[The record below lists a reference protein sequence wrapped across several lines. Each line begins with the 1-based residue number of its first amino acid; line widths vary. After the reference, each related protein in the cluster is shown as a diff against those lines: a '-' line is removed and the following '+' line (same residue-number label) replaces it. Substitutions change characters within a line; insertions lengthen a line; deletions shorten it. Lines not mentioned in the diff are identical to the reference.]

1 MKNYPKH
8 VKRKLASIIHQMAV
22 YPDAYVKNPGKD
34 FTRNRKLDFESVI
47 KLIMSM
53 GGNSIKKELHE
64 FFDYNEDTLSSS
76 AFYQQ
81 RQKIQPYA
89 FEFLLNE
96 FTHCLNNPKVL
107 MGYRLLAVDG
117 SDLNI
122 YHNPQDS
129 ETYIRHGCDNKGY
142 NSLHLNGFY
151 DLLNKLYLDAIVQ
164 PGKHMNEY
172 RALVDMVERSNV
184 PGEVIVIAD
193 RGYESYNVLAHI
205 AQKGWNYV
213 IRAKDITSNGIA
225 GALTLPDSDA
235 FDINVVLNLT
245 RKQRKAFKALPGHYR
260 YLPKEVPFDYLDAE
274 QLLFAMDFRVVRFKI
289 SENTYETI
297 LTNLDQ
303 ASFPSEQIKGLYHLR
318 WGIETSFR
326 ELKYAIGLTS
336 FHSKKVEYIT
346 QESFARLVMYNFCE
360 MIILH
365 IIIKK
370 KNTKHDYQAN
380 FTVAID
386 LCKRFFRTPE
396 NKHPPNVEAL
406 IQKNILPIRNE
417 RKYPRNIRR
426 GRTVSF
432 TYRVA

>member
-1 MKNYPKH
+1 MKN
-8 VKRKLASIIHQMAV
+8 L
-22 YPDAYVKNPGKD
+22 GKD
-34 FTRNRKLDFESVI
+34 FTRNRKLDFASVI

-64 FFDYNEDTLSSS
+64 FFYYNEDTISSS

-81 RQKIQPYA
+81 RNKIQTYA

-96 FTHCLNNPKVL
+96 FTNCFDKPKVRK
-107 MGYRLLAVDG
+107 GYRLLAVDG

-122 YHNPQDS
+122 YHNPQDP
-129 ETYIRHGCDNKGY
+129 ETYIRHGSNNKGY

-151 DLLNKLYLDAIVQ
+151 DLLNKIYLDAIVQ
-164 PGKHMNEY
+164 PSKHLNEY
-172 RALVDMVERSNV
+172 RALVDIVDRSNV
-184 PGEVIVIAD
+184 SGEVIVIAD

-213 IRAKDITSNGIA
+213 IRVKGITSNGIA
-225 GALTLPDSDA
+225 GALNLPDSDE
-235 FDINVVLNLT
+235 FDIKVALNLT
-245 RKQRKAFKALPGHYR
+245 RKQTKAFKALPALYR

-274 QLLFAMDFRVVRFKI
+274 QLLFAMNFRVVRFKI

-297 LTNLDQ
+297 LTNLEEF
-303 ASFPSEQIKGLYHLR
+303 SFPFVEIKELYNLR

-336 FHSKKVEYIT
+336 FHSKKVAYIT
-346 QESFARLVMYNFCE
+346 QEIFARLVMYNFCE
-360 MIILH
+360 MIIMH

-386 LCKRFFRTPE
+386 ICKKFFRNPE

-406 IQKNILPIRNE
+406 IQKNILPIRNQ
-417 RKYPRNIRR
+417 RKYPRNVRR